1 MGNSKHLASLTA
13 DARAELQ
20 QRLLSRQSGRCFICD
35 DKIDLVLHNG
45 QLDIDH
51 IDPLAKDGIDAENNF
66 AITHASCNRKKGA
79 TNLEIARRLA
89 EFERLQDEAKKD
101 GKRGANLGDVLAR
114 HGGGTAVLAIRRD
127 ASKAEYSLPA
137 SGDHSIRTTA
147 IHHDKLSGMNSIVVT
162 LPIAYL
168 HHDDRIN
175 PRSIGVNIRGLIEE
189 FSQKRPQLH
198 IALGWWAPG
207 KDGAGSVKVFDGQ
220 HKAAAQILLGSKELL
235 VRVFLEPD
243 VNVLLLANTNAGGKL
258 RQVAF
263 DTAVMRHLG
272 SSLYVE
278 RVKTYQT
285 MRGLADDDYSFSEQD
300 LVRFFKGERREMER
314 YIVDAQRDGI
324 THDTTNTLLE
334 FVEWSGKA
342 AERPIS
348 YNTIERSFFKEFLY
362 KSALDSPISMG
373 MEDGTNPRML
383 ERQQLVRLMSLFA
396 DKLLVSNWDPEI
408 GGRRVESRAESGD
421 PIPEKHLRAWRV
433 AREEILS
440 NIMRWVRLVIAN
452 YNAYTGKVVDED
464 RLLHVPLSEE
474 LWSRIANFLDAL
486 AALPCWIDRNLST
499 TVFGPKQNLDYWKKV
514 FDTGKAPNGIQ
525 ILAKGLDINAMIQ
538 PKGSQQGKKS

>member
-1 MGNSKHLASLTA
+1 
-13 DARAELQ
+13 
-20 QRLLSRQSGRCFICD
+20 
-35 DKIDLVLHNG
+35 
-45 QLDIDH
+45 
-51 IDPLAKDGIDAENNF
+51 
-66 AITHASCNRKKGA
+66 
-79 TNLEIARRLA
+79 
-89 EFERLQDEAKKD
+89 
-101 GKRGANLGDVLAR
+101 
-114 HGGGTAVLAIRRD
+114 
-127 ASKAEYSLPA
+127 
-137 SGDHSIRTTA
+137 
-147 IHHDKLSGMNSIVVT
+147 
-162 LPIAYL
+162 
-168 HHDDRIN
+168 
-175 PRSIGVNIRGLIEE
+175 
-189 FSQKRPQLH
+189 
-198 IALGWWAPG
+198 
-207 KDGAGSVKVFDGQ
+207 
-220 HKAAAQILLGSKELL
+220 
-235 VRVFLEPD
+235 
-243 VNVLLLANTNAGGKL
+243 
-258 RQVAF
+258 
-263 DTAVMRHLG
+263 
-272 SSLYVE
+272 
-278 RVKTYQT
+278 
-285 MRGLADDDYSFSEQD
+285 
-300 LVRFFKGERREMER
+300 MER